1 MLIDLSLWN
10 SDFVTSSIFAFL
22 IGMGIVMAYNR
33 IRNLD
38 IQPKHHTDEAIVEAI
53 VQEYSQRLQHY
64 DKLIADLVIRLNI
77 LELRSQPYTRVS
89 QLQPQQASSQES
101 QELQS
106 HAAHITEPVTIT
118 QHATVIENK
127 QENNGTTDYILKL
140 LVIKPRTSR
149 EVQHAIGRTRE
160 HTARLMKKLHN
171 SGFVS
176 RDANSKPFKYTIT
189 DSGRDRLKEKMEVES
204 EPPAAV

>member
-1 MLIDLSLWN
+1 MLIDLSFWN

-22 IGMGIVMAYNR
+22 IGMGIVMVYNR
-33 IRNLD
+33 IGSIGVQR
-38 IQPKHHTDEAIVEAI
+38 KHHTDEAIVEAI

-77 LELRSQPYTRVS
+77 LELRSQPYAGVS
-89 QLQPQQASSQES
+89 QRQPQQASSQES
-101 QELQS
+101 RELQS
-106 HAAHITEPVTIT
+106 HVAHITEPVTIT

-160 HTARLMKKLHN
+160 HTARIMKKLHD

-204 EPPAAV
+204 APSAAV